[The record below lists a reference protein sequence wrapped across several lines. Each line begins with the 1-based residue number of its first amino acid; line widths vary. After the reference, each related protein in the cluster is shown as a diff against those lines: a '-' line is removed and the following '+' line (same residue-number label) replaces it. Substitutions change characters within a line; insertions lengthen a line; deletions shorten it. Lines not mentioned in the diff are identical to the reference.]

1 MLDLQIA
8 IAREAGDGL
17 VEIVAEPAKELP
29 GQVAVRTTADITIHG
44 GKPGGLAVIEGQND
58 AAGEDRIG
66 PQVMVAESERGGRT
80 SPPLVPRLV
89 SKEKIRVPIM
99 ASALIEGISRK
110 R

>member
-17 VEIVAEPAKELP
+17 VEIVAEPAEELP
-29 GQVAVRTTADITIHG
+29 GQVAVRTTADITIQG

-66 PQVMVAESERGGRT
+66 PGEGGGIGEGRQDKPAAGAETGVEREDPGADHG
-80 SPPLVPRLV
+80 
-89 SKEKIRVPIM
+89 
-99 ASALIEGISRK
+99 
-110 R
+110 